1 VTGRTGFTGRTE
13 LTERTEPTVFTTEE
27 RRNGARTEKRVTLR
41 RQASP
46 RCGWVPKEASCAM
59 GQQLAGRRT
68 PARGR
73 RWWQAE
79 EPEFKAASDFN
90 AALDPAPSTAT
101 PRVARSGG
109 TRLLRSFSV
118 SPFLRVKTVLS
129 VASVLASVASLS
141 ITLIAQS
148 PNSDWPQFRGR
159 DASGIAAT
167 PSAPPTNWSLEPATS
182 IGWKTTIPGLSHSSP
197 IVWGNRVYV
206 TTAVAAEGKPGLV
219 LGDVSKSGIDSATD
233 NGKHMW
239 RLIALD
245 KQSGK
250 VVWDKVAHEGI
261 PRMKRH
267 VKASHASATPATD
280 GRYIVALMGSE
291 GLFAFDMDGTLK
303 WRADL
308 GVMDVGLVDDPGM
321 QWGPASS
328 PVIFGDMVLVQNDRH
343 KGSFLAAYDLA
354 TGKEIWRTQHEEY
367 PSWAT
372 PAIVR
377 TGARTEIVTNSG
389 QYIRGFDPRTGR
401 ELWRLSDNRTQVK
414 VPTPIVAEDVVVVT
428 GGYPP
433 GGRPIYA
440 IRPGGSGE
448 LNDKSIAWKTDRGA
462 PYTSTPLIYGGL
474 LYALTDN
481 GILST
486 YEPKTGERVYQQ
498 RVAGGSGFSASP
510 VAANGRLY
518 LASED
523 GDVYVV
529 KAGRTYELLG
539 TNRMGEPLMATPA
552 ISGNT
557 MFIRT
562 ASSLVAVR

>member
-1 VTGRTGFTGRTE
+1 MTE
-13 LTERTEPTVFTTEE
+13 LLFPRAKTVVS
-27 RRNGARTEKRVTLR
+27 AVVAVT
-41 RQASP
+41 AI
-46 RCGWVPKEASCAM
+46 
-59 GQQLAGRRT
+59 
-68 PARGR
+68 
-73 RWWQAE
+73 
-79 EPEFKAASDFN
+79 AA
-90 AALDPAPSTAT
+90 
-101 PRVARSGG
+101 
-109 TRLLRSFSV
+109 FSV
-118 SPFLRVKTVLS
+118 AVP
-129 VASVLASVASLS
+129 
-141 ITLIAQS
+141 AQA
-148 PNSDWPQFRGR
+148 PTGDWPQFRGK
-159 DASGIAAT
+159 DASGVATAA
-167 PSAPPTNWSLEPATS
+167 SAPPVAWSVEAPKA
-182 IGWKTTIPGLSHSSP
+182 IGWKTPLPGLAHSSP

-206 TTAVAAEGKPGLV
+206 TTAVAADGKSGLV

-233 NGKHMW
+233 NGKHSW

-245 KQSGK
+245 KQSGN
-250 VVWDKVAHEGI
+250 VVWDKVAHEGV

-280 GRYIVALMGSE
+280 GRYIVALMGTE
-291 GLFAFDMDGTLK
+291 GLFAFDMNGTLK

-308 GVMDVGLVDDPGM
+308 GIMDVGLVDDPGM

-328 PVIFGDMVLVQNDRH
+328 PVIFGDLVLVQNDRH

-354 TGKEIWRTQHEEY
+354 TGKEVWRAPHDEY

-372 PAIVR
+372 PAVVR
-377 TGARTEIVTNSG
+377 SAARTEIVTNAG
-389 QYIRGFDPRTGR
+389 QYIRGFDPKTGR

-414 VPTPIVAEDVVVVT
+414 VPTPIVAGDVIVVT

-448 LNDKSIAWKTDRGA
+448 LNDKSLAWKTDRGA
-462 PYTSTPLIYGGL
+462 PYTSTPLMYDGL

-481 GILST
+481 GILSA
-486 YEPKTGERVYQQ
+486 YEPKTGERIYQQ

-510 VAANGRLY
+510 IAANGRLY

-529 KAGRTYELLG
+529 KVGRTYELLG

-557 MFIRT
+557 LFIRMV
-562 ASSLVAVR
+562 SSLVAVR